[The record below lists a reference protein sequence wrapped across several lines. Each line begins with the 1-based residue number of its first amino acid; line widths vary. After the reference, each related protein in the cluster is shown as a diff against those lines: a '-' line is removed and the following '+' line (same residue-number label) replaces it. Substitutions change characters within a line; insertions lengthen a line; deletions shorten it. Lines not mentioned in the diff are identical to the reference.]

1 MAAVNKSV
9 LVGYSAAQM
18 FALVDRV
25 EDYPLFLPWCGG
37 VNVQRPDADSMV
49 ASLSIHYHGIKQTF
63 TTRNTSVSPVFIKMN
78 LVDGPFKRLEG
89 TFKLPEGGRL
99 LSVEARLV
107 QDGNTKASTQLV
119 L

>member
-1 MAAVNKSV
+1 MVMGWGSWADGLKFELRILSNGSYLMAAVNKSV

-89 TFKLPEGGRL
+89 TW
-99 LSVEARLV
+99 S
-107 QDGNTKASTQLV
+107 
-119 L
+119 